1 MVSTPRSHRSIAR
14 APQPGDRHLDAPDEA
29 LGEAGPTARAA
40 PTRSGEARRALAPA
54 PVPAAAP
61 AGAPGSAPPVDEPPW
76 PDSLGEHLAEEDATA
91 GPDPRREELAAEILA
106 RLNPEQA
113 RAVETTEGPVLILA
127 GAGSGKTRVL
137 AHRVA
142 YLIGVR
148 GVPPWH
154 ILAVTFTN
162 KAAAEMRERILGL
175 VGEAGRDVAMGT
187 FHALCARVL
196 RRDGASIGIDPRF
209 TIYDQ
214 DDQVGLMRQVLRD
227 LDLPGTGDTRPSA
240 VLGIVGRWKNDLVGP
255 DDAYEAAHTHHERLA
270 ARAYRRYQERLR
282 EANAL
287 DFDDLLVE
295 GVRLFEQ
302 EPAVLARYQDRWRYV
317 HVDEYQDTNRAQY
330 LWIRR
335 LAARHRNL
343 AAVGDDDQS
352 IYSWRG
358 ADLRNILDFE
368 RDYPDATVVKLEQNY
383 RSTQRILDAAHAVV
397 SRNTERT
404 DKKLWTTNPAGVLI
418 ERFEADSEDEEAD
431 WIARQV
437 DALVHGRGS
446 GGSSVAPLAEEGD
459 DRRYSLR
466 DVAVMYRT
474 NAQSR
479 PIEEAFLRWGL
490 RYQLVGGT
498 RFYQRREVKDALAY
512 LRVLRNDHDQVAFE
526 RILNVPPRGIGE
538 RTIEEIRR
546 LAAARDGN
554 VWEAILAASET
565 PVLVPRARNA
575 LADFGGLV
583 GRLRPRIALLPLP
596 QLLDEVLE
604 QSGYRAMLHDG
615 TAEGEERW
623 ANLLELRE
631 VVDRYGDLVPE
642 DALDRLLEETAL
654 VADQDTYERDA
665 DAVTLITLHAA
676 KGLEFPVV
684 FISGMEEGVLPHN
697 RSLDDER
704 QMAEERR
711 LAYVGMTRAMHRLYL
726 THAASRVTFGRG
738 GFSVPSR
745 FLLEIPPGLL
755 HGPRLVPRDEEWDDD
770 QRPPEERAGG
780 ILDLD
785 VVFGRDRAN
794 GRRTIQ
800 RPIGPRHLPPGGGYA
815 PPPGAPPA
823 GTPFRTSRDL
833 DARRVAY
840 YGARGGGPEC
850 TRATAGRPGG
860 DRPAAGDWP
869 AGRERATAGAGGD
882 VSGAGAPG
890 TGGFLAPAASPGAG
904 VPPPGTR
911 AASGPGVPHLGTPAP
926 SARGVP
932 HLGTPAP
939 SAPGVPRS
947 ATPAATASARAT
959 LPPSPVI
966 PGERRYRDG
975 DRVHH
980 ASFGEGTV
988 VTSRLTRDDEE
999 VTVAFPDR
1007 GIKVLLASMANL
1019 ELLG

>member
-1 MVSTPRSHRSIAR
+1 MKLP
-14 APQPGDRHLDAPDEA
+14 PPDEPVTRA
-29 LGEAGPTARAA
+29 RPARGAGAGHP
-40 PTRSGEARRALAPA
+40 SNVAPA
-54 PVPAAAP
+54 PGGAGTRRTTAVEPGPDPVGRHPEAAADSLGLDEAPWPDDVDAPAAFEPGETASDATFPEDLRRQGRAASVAAP
-61 AGAPGSAPPVDEPPW
+61 A
-76 PDSLGEHLAEEDATA
+76 EDLE
-91 GPDPRREELAAEILA
+91 DPRSAALEAQILS

-113 RAVETTEGPVLILA
+113 RAVTTTRGPLLILA

-142 YLIGVR
+142 YLVGVR
-148 GVPPWH
+148 AVKPWN

-175 VGEAGRDVAMGT
+175 VGEPGRDVAMGT

-196 RRDGASIGIDPRF
+196 RRDGAAIGIDPRF

-227 LDLPGTGDTRPSA
+227 LDLPGTGETRPQA
-240 VLGIVGRWKNDLVGP
+240 ILGQVGRWKNDLVGP
-255 DDAYEAAHTHHERLA
+255 DEAAGSSHTYQERLA
-270 ARAYRRYQERLR
+270 AKAYVRYQARLR

-287 DFDDLLVE
+287 DFDDLLLE
-295 GVRLFEQ
+295 GLRLFEG
-302 EPAVLARYQDRWRYV
+302 AADVLGRYQDRWRYV

-330 LWIRR
+330 LWIRH
-335 LAARHRNL
+335 LASKHRNL
-343 AAVGDDDQS
+343 AVVGDDDQS

-404 DKKLWTTNPAGVLI
+404 DKKLWTSNPEGVLI
-418 ERFEADSEDEEAD
+418 EQFEADSEDEEAD

-437 DALVHGRGS
+437 DALVQGRGA
-446 GGSSVAPLAEEGD
+446 GGSAAAWREDEGD
-459 DRRYSLR
+459 DRRYMLR
-466 DVAVMYRT
+466 DVAVTYRT

-512 LRVLRNDHDQVAFE
+512 LRVLRNDHDQIAFE

-538 RTIEEIRR
+538 KTIEEVRR
-546 LAAARDGN
+546 QAAARGGN
-554 VWEAILAASET
+554 VWEAILAAAEST
-565 PVLVPRARNA
+565 VLVSRARNA
-575 LADFGGLV
+575 LSDFGGLV
-583 GRLRPRIALLPLP
+583 GRLRARVAILPLP

-615 TAEGEERW
+615 SAEGEERW

-631 VVDRYGDLVPE
+631 VVERYGDLSPE

-654 VADQDTYERDA
+654 VAEQDTYERGA
-665 DAVTLITLHAA
+665 DAATLITLHAA

-684 FISGMEEGVLPHN
+684 FISGLEEGVLPHN
-697 RSLDDER
+697 RALDDER

-738 GFSVPSR
+738 GFSIPSR
-745 FLLEIPPGLL
+745 FLLEIPPALM
-755 HGPRLVPRDEEWDDD
+755 HGPRLVSPDDDWDDD
-770 QRPPEERAGG
+770 QRPAEERTGG
-780 ILDLD
+780 VLDLD
-785 VVFGRDRAN
+785 VVFGRDRRDGRTGGHGDARF
-794 GRRTIQ
+794 GRRQPTMQ
-800 RPIGPRHLPPGGGYA
+800 RPIGPRHLPPGGGFA
-815 PPPGAPPA
+815 PPPGAPPP

-833 DARRVAY
+833 DARRAAY
-840 YGARGGGPEC
+840 YG
-850 TRATAGRPGG
+850 TAGR
-860 DRPAAGDWP
+860 
-869 AGRERATAGAGGD
+869 
-882 VSGAGAPG
+882 
-890 TGGFLAPAASPGAG
+890 APAASTTTGA
-904 VPPPGTR
+904 V
-911 AASGPGVPHLGTPAP
+911 SGERSVAP
-926 SARGVP
+926 SRP
-932 HLGTPAP
+932 
-939 SAPGVPRS
+939 
-947 ATPAATASARAT
+947 T
-959 LPPSPVI
+959 LPPRPVV
-966 PGERRYRDG
+966 PGERRFRDG
-975 DRVHH
+975 DRVRH
-980 ASFGEGTV
+980 AAFGEGTV
-988 VTSRLTRDDEE
+988 VSSKLTRDDEE

-1007 GIKVLLASMANL
+1007 GVKVLLASLANL

>member
-1 MVSTPRSHRSIAR
+1 MNIPAFDEPAHTDPADL
-14 APQPGDRHLDAPDEA
+14 GDRVADTVAV
-29 LGEAGPTARAA
+29 GQRNG
-40 PTRSGEARRALAPA
+40 
-54 PVPAAAP
+54 P
-61 AGAPGSAPPVDEPPW
+61 AGDYTSRLRPASAPDEPPW
-76 PDSLGEHLAEEDATA
+76 PVDEPWPAAPRGESDLDETA
-91 GPDPRREELAAEILA
+91 SSGPDPRRAELEAQILA

-113 RAVETTEGPVLILA
+113 RAVTTADGPLLILA

-142 YLIGVR
+142 YLVGVR
-148 GVPPWH
+148 GVRPWH

-196 RRDGASIGIDPRF
+196 RRDGIAVGVDQRF

-214 DDQVGLMRQVLRD
+214 DDQVSLMRQVLRE
-227 LDLPGTGDTRPSA
+227 LDVPGTGDTRPQA
-240 VLGIVGRWKNDLVGP
+240 VLGQVGRWKNDLVGP
-255 DDAYEAAHTHHERLA
+255 EEAEQSSHTYYEGLA
-270 ARAYRRYQERLR
+270 AKAYRRYQARLR

-287 DFDDLLVE
+287 DFDDLLLD
-295 GVRLFEQ
+295 GLRLFEQ
-302 EPAVLARYQDRWRYV
+302 APDVLARYQDRWRYI

-330 LWIRR
+330 LWIRH
-335 LAARHRNL
+335 LAAKRRNL
-343 AAVGDDDQS
+343 AVVGDDDQS

-397 SRNTERT
+397 SRNAERT
-404 DKKLWTTNPAGVLI
+404 DKKLWTANPEGVLI

-431 WIARQV
+431 WIARQL
-437 DALVHGRGS
+437 DALVNGRGAH
-446 GGSSVAPLAEEGD
+446 GSATVWRADEGD
-459 DRRYSLR
+459 ERPYVLR
-466 DVAVMYRT
+466 DIAVMYRT

-512 LRVLRNDHDQVAFE
+512 LRVLRNDHDRVAFE
-526 RILNVPPRGIGE
+526 RVLNVPPRGIGQK
-538 RTIEEIRR
+538 TVEEVRR
-546 LAAARDGN
+546 LAEERGGN
-554 VWEAILAASET
+554 TWQAVLAAAES
-565 PVLVPRARNA
+565 PSVVGRARNA
-575 LADFGGLV
+575 LSDFGALV
-583 GRLRPRIALLPLP
+583 GRLRARVGIMPLP
-596 QLLDEVLE
+596 QLLDETLE

-631 VVDRYGDLVPE
+631 VVERYGDLSPE

-654 VADQDTYERDA
+654 VAEQDTYERGA
-665 DAVTLITLHAA
+665 DAATLITLHAA

-684 FISGMEEGVLPHN
+684 FIAGMEEGVLPHS

-738 GFSVPSR
+738 GFAIPSR

-755 HGPRLVPRDEEWDDD
+755 HGPRLVATDADLDDD
-770 QRPPEERAGG
+770 QRPPAERTGG

-785 VVFGRDRAN
+785 VVFGRDRV
-794 GRRTIQ
+794 GRTRGRTVDGRERTFQ
-800 RPIGPRHLPPGGGYA
+800 RPIGPRHLPPGGGFA

-823 GTPFRTSRDL
+823 GTPFRPSRDL
-833 DARRVAY
+833 DARRASY
-840 YGARGGGPEC
+840 YGS
-850 TRATAGRPGG
+850 GRRMPP
-860 DRPAAGDWP
+860 RLTTESPP
-869 AGRERATAGAGGD
+869 
-882 VSGAGAPG
+882 PMPP
-890 TGGFLAPAASPGAG
+890 TGGTSRF
-904 VPPPGTR
+904 V
-911 AASGPGVPHLGTPAP
+911 V
-926 SARGVP
+926 
-932 HLGTPAP
+932 
-939 SAPGVPRS
+939 
-947 ATPAATASARAT
+947 
-959 LPPSPVI
+959 
-966 PGERRYRDG
+966 PGERLYRDG
-975 DRVHH
+975 DRVRH
-980 ASFGEGTV
+980 AAFGEGRV
-988 VTSRLTRDDEE
+988 VSSRLTRDDEE

-1007 GIKVLLASMANL
+1007 GVKVLLASLANL